1 MAVNCQVST
10 KLKQARKFQLTLNE
24 LNNYDNIIDYLINHP
39 KFRYII
45 ACKESAP
52 STGHEHVH
60 IQVFFTAP
68 VKLSMKKI
76 EPAHVE
82 ICRGTNKQCI
92 DYIKKDGNIILE
104 KGEPPRGDVG
114 NIEEQWD
121 NLIEQIH
128 TNTVDKDSRMYAR
141 YHTYVDKRLHEL
153 KPKKTYDGKL
163 KHKNIWISGPPG
175 TGKSLAARYCDDK
188 HIYEKNINKWWDGY
202 EDQKVV
208 IIEDIDP
215 EKAKN
220 LAHHIKLWADRYP
233 FTGEVKGGSIR
244 INPTYNLIVT
254 SNYSLSDCFNETDA
268 EAIRRRM
275 KEIEFK

>member
-1 MAVNCQVST
+1 MAVKCKVSSFG
-10 KLKQARKFQLTLNE
+10 QARRFQLTLNE
-24 LNNYDNIIDYLINHP
+24 VEMFESIKEYLVQHP

-45 ACKESAP
+45 ACKENAP
-52 STGHEHVH
+52 TTGHEHIH
-60 IQVFFTAP
+60 IYVCFNKP
-68 VKLSMKKI
+68 VQLSMKKVH
-76 EPAHVE
+76 PAHVE
-82 ICRGTNKQCI
+82 KCFGDNKSNV
-92 DYIKKDGNIILE
+92 DYIRKDGNVIFE
-104 KGEPPRGDVG
+104 QGEMPKGDVG
-114 NIEEQWD
+114 SIEDQW
-121 NLIEQIH
+121 NTLIEQIH
-128 TNTVDKDSRMYAR
+128 TGTVDKDSRMYAR

-163 KHKNIWISGPPG
+163 KHKNIWISGPPA
-175 TGKSLAARYCDDK
+175 TGKSRAARYCDDK

-208 IIEDIDP
+208 LIEDIDP

-254 SNYSLSDCFNETDA
+254 SNYSIDDCFNETDA

>member
-1 MAVNCQVST
+1 MAVKCKVSSFG
-10 KLKQARKFQLTLNE
+10 QARRFQLTLNE
-24 LNNYDNIIDYLINHP
+24 VEMFESIKEYLVQHP
-39 KFRYII
+39 KFRYMI
-45 ACKESAP
+45 ACKENAP
-52 STGHEHVH
+52 TTGHEHIH
-60 IQVFFTAP
+60 IYVCFNRP
-68 VKLSMKKI
+68 VQLSMKKVH
-76 EPAHVE
+76 PAHVE
-82 ICRGTNKQCI
+82 KCFGDNKSNV
-92 DYIKKDGNIILE
+92 DYIRKDGNVIFE
-104 KGEPPRGDVG
+104 CGEPPKGDVG
-114 NIEEQWD
+114 SIEDQWD
-121 NLIEQIH
+121 TLIEQIH
-128 TNTVDKDSRMYAR
+128 TGTVDKDSRMYAR
-141 YHTYVDKRLHEL
+141 YHSYVDKRLHEL

-163 KHKNIWISGPPG
+163 KHKNIWISGPPA
-175 TGKSLAARYCDDK
+175 TGKSRAARYCDDK

-208 IIEDIDP
+208 LIEDIDP

-254 SNYSLSDCFNETDA
+254 SNYSIDDCFNETDA